1 VKNDNNNN
9 KKYPNLGISKMGS
22 ERRELDEKR
31 NK

>member
-1 VKNDNNNN
+1 VKNDKN